1 MAQTPSYLQ
10 RSAGNWYIHGQLIE
24 GYTNENQILG
34 AGSGLGNNLQ
44 TISIS
49 LNNGWSKYGFKFQH
63 IAQNPI
69 GVTNILDEK
78 GGSPNWND
86 YSYGI
91 ILKQKFKNILFN
103 LNVERVNS
111 KNYSWLD
118 NYNANNLFI
127 FFNTIYLW

>member
-1 MAQTPSYLQ
+1 MIDRLV
-10 RSAGNWYIHGQLIE
+10 
-24 GYTNENQILG
+24 
-34 AGSGLGNNLQ
+34 
-44 TISIS
+44 
-49 LNNGWSKYGFKFQH
+49 K
-63 IAQNPI
+63 IANM
-69 GVTNILDEK
+69 LDEK

-103 LNVERVNS
+103 LNIEKVKS

-118 NYNANNLFI
+118 NYNTNNFFI